1 MLRDSR
7 RHISPCQ
14 HPTSPNEQILNP
26 HYPCSTDSPRSDVL
40 SQAEQLDRCTTDSD
54 CESMKFCHNTRAGE
68 SVCAACRPLR
78 RRCPRN
84 ATCCP
89 GTLCIND
96 VCAQPDEGGVT
107 TGLVSPVTRGKSG
120 HHILESKPKKQ
131 PNSKGG
137 GGVFKTGA
145 QGDPHGSRTL
155 PTLRLHSW
163 ARLSPPKQGRG
174 EPQVPPTRLPAPP
187 RGARRTGQQR
197 RQEAQQ
203 EVTALS
209 TGDKPPEGVDS

>member
-131 PNSKGG
+131 PNSKAL
-137 GGVFKTGA
+137 TS
-145 QGDPHGSRTL
+145 GDSAGQSWREEQTQINESLPVALCSGRQRYHWTQTASRQTE
-155 PTLRLHSW
+155 PTCEKC
-163 ARLSPPKQGRG
+163 AEQP
-174 EPQVPPTRLPAPP
+174 
-187 RGARRTGQQR
+187 
-197 RQEAQQ
+197 
-203 EVTALS
+203 
-209 TGDKPPEGVDS
+209 